1 MAKWYWLMRMEIG
14 GERMIWKAIKAIT
27 AVCCWMTAYYYANKR
42 DTARTIYFSMMAVAI
57 NIAL

>member
-1 MAKWYWLMRMEIG
+1 MEIG